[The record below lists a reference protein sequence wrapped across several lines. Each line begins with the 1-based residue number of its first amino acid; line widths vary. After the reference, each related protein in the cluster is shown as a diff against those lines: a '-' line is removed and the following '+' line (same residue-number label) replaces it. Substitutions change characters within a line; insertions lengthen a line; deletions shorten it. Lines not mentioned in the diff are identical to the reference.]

1 MMRTVYLEGELG
13 SKFGTQFSIFAKRPT
28 DVIKCLDCNFPD
40 FRRYL
45 LESESKNVG
54 FTLQCAD
61 SYLDETE
68 LLMTQEEGD
77 IIFSAVP
84 IGSDGDSLKSI
95 VKIIVGAVIMYYTM
109 GTAFGPATGTM
120 ATLAKIGATVGFSAG
135 LQLTM
140 TGIAELLAPDP
151 SVDNRN
157 TPQEDKS
164 YLFQGSEHNIE
175 EGFPI
180 PVLYGELRI
189 PGQPISFATVSPQ
202 QIHNLPTDIITF
214 VDIDGSQTETKVY

>member
-45 LESESKNVG
+45 LESESKNIG

-84 IGSDGDSLKSI
+84 IGSGGDGLKSL
-95 VKIIVGAVIMYYTM
+95 VKIIIGAVIMYYT
-109 GTAFGPATGTM
+109 GQYAFGGATGIKGVLGTI
-120 ATLAKIGATVGFSAG
+120 AFTAG
-135 LQLTM
+135 LQLSM

-180 PVLYGELRI
+180 PILYGELRI
-189 PGQPISFATVSPQ
+189 PGQPISFSTISPQ
-202 QIHNLPTDIITF
+202 QIHDLPTDIITF
-214 VDIDGSQTETKVY
+214 VDTDGTQTEIKVF

>member
-45 LESESKNVG
+45 LESESKNIG

-84 IGSDGDSLKSI
+84 IGSGGDGLKSL
-95 VKIIVGAVIMYYTM
+95 VKIIIGAVIMYYTGQYAFG
-109 GTAFGPATGTM
+109 GTATGIARVAAT
-120 ATLAKIGATVGFSAG
+120 IGFSAG
-135 LQLTM
+135 LQLSM

-180 PVLYGELRI
+180 PILYGELRI
-189 PGQPISFATVSPQ
+189 PGQPISFSTISPQ
-202 QIHNLPTDIITF
+202 QIHDLPTDIITF
-214 VDIDGSQTETKVY
+214 VDTDGTQTEIKVF